1 MINPATGEG
10 RTSPCPVIA
19 APGLSCNWQNE
30 KLLIGTCG
38 PYEYL
43 HCLDL
48 ATRETASSVLRRE
61 RTWTATTARL
71 CKKLEQDLSGE
82 LTDSPLV
89 WQHVFEQGGKL
100 QSVATM
106 SDRVVIATDDGVVIY
121 QRTGHSLDEPI
132 CLPAPIRCVAAI
144 PGDRVAAFSQDHLWL
159 VKPATGDAY
168 VAMGNQLFHWDHL
181 ADLSGHS

>member
-1 MINPATGEG
+1 MPLR
-10 RTSPCPVIA
+10 RTVSASRGPV
-19 APGLSCNWQNE
+19 
-30 KLLIGTCG
+30 
-38 PYEYL
+38 YE
-43 HCLDL
+43 
-48 ATRETASSVLRRE
+48 ARERASSVLRRE